1 MKVGFI
7 GIGKMGAPMC
17 RNLVKSGLHVIVHDV
32 SADAV
37 KNMVGAGAT
46 GAASPKAVAGQ
57 VEVVFTCLPYPHVV
71 EQVALGKEGIADG
84 IHAGLIVVDFST
96 CDPAITRKV
105 AAALAQKGVPFLDA
119 PVAGGVP
126 GAETATISVMVGGDK
141 AAYEEVLP
149 LLRCVGKNIW
159 HVGAS
164 GAGSIFKIFNNLL
177 GFCNMAAA
185 NDAFMAIS
193 KLGLDA
199 DKFLEVISN
208 SSGGSHAL
216 ERHRRKVLPG
226 DFTAEFTID
235 LAYKDL
241 GLALKMGEEAGV
253 PLQFAGLLK
262 NIMMEG
268 RAIGIGHGDLCAIM
282 RVIEHNMK
290 HEVRSKPKA

>member
-17 RNLVKSGLHVIVHDV
+17 RNLIRSGHEVIVHDV
-32 SADAV
+32 AAAAV
-37 KNMVGAGAT
+37 NTMTDAGAT
-46 GAASPKAVAGQ
+46 SAPSPKAVTAQ
-57 VEVVFTCLPYPHVV
+57 VEVVFTCLPYPHIV
-71 EQVALGKEGIADG
+71 EKVALGQDGIVAG
-84 IHAGLIVVDFST
+84 IHAGLIAVDFST

-105 AAALAQKGVPFLDA
+105 AAELEKKGVPFLDA

-141 AAYEEVLP
+141 AAYERVLP
-149 LLRCVGKNIW
+149 LLRAVGKNIW
-159 HVGAS
+159 HVGDS

-193 KLGLDA
+193 RLGLDPGM
-199 DKFLEVISN
+199 FLEVISN

-268 RAIGIGHGDLCAIM
+268 RAIGIGHEDLCAIM
-282 RVIEHNMK
+282 RVIEHHMR
-290 HEVRSKPKA
+290 HEVRSKKRA